1 VHVALL
7 TPTYGAQGGGAGR
20 IVQEVARHLLRQGDL
35 VEVIIHT
42 WEPSF
47 ADVARRDGVRVS
59 EFRPAFN
66 GVDYALSVDLW
77 AYLRRRAAQFD
88 LIHVHGY
95 RSVPA
100 IPAMRAAGRPV
111 VFSPY
116 FHVAP
121 VTRLRR
127 ITRHAYRQ
135 MAGRAIASA
144 ELAVCAS
151 SAEAAT
157 LQASVPALKGRV
169 RIVRPGADG
178 AAIIAA
184 EPFEKTRRTVVTLG
198 PLERGKRIDRIIS
211 TLPDLG
217 PEYELV
223 VVGRGPERRSLR
235 AHAVNLGVAQQ
246 VRFVGPVE
254 DDELFRW
261 LHTADVVVT
270 MADDAMSGTTLL
282 EAACAG
288 APVIASDIAAH
299 TEVGAQLGAEMV
311 TLISPQ
317 ASPLDLADEITFA
330 AARPRVL
337 LDVSEVPCW
346 EDMAS
351 QTVELYR
358 TVPSGPTARARLRE
372 PAHRG

>member
-1 VHVALL
+1 MQA
-7 TPTYGAQGGGAGR
+7 
-20 IVQEVARHLLRQGDL
+20 VARHLLRQGDL
-35 VEVIIHT
+35 VEVIVHT
-42 WEPSF
+42 WDPSF
-47 ADVARRDGVRVS
+47 ADHAREDGLRVA

-77 AYLRRRAAQFD
+77 AYLRRHASRFD
-88 LIHVHGY
+88 VIHVHGY

-100 IPAMRAAGRPV
+100 IPALRAAGRPV

-135 MAGRAIASA
+135 VAGRAIASA
-144 ELAVCAS
+144 DLAVCAS
-151 SAEAAT
+151 SAEAAA
-157 LQASVPALKGRV
+157 LQTSVSALKGRV

-184 EPFEKTRRTVVTLG
+184 EPFEKTRRTIVTLG
-198 PLERGKRIDRIIS
+198 PLERGKRIDRVIS

-217 PEYELV
+217 PDYEVV
-223 VVGRGPERRSLR
+223 VVGRGPERRPLR
-235 AHAVNLGVAQQ
+235 AHSVNLGVAQQ
-246 VRFVGPVE
+246 VRFVGPIE
-254 DDELFRW
+254 DEELFRW

-270 MADDAMSGTTLL
+270 MADEAMSGTTLL

-299 TEVGAQLGAEMV
+299 TEIGAHLGSEV
-311 TLISPQ
+311 VRLISPQ
-317 ASPLDLADEITFA
+317 ASPLDLADEIKFA
-330 AARPRVL
+330 AVRPRTL
-337 LDVSEVPCW
+337 LDVAEVPSW
-346 EDMAS
+346 DDMGS
-351 QTVELYR
+351 QMAALYR
-358 TVPSGPTARARLRE
+358 TVPDAPTARTRLR
-372 PAHRG
+372 AHANSG